1 MNNNDEN
8 VQRLEKDNMDYK
20 NEKFKTV
27 LTDESKEDFQV
38 KIETDPDVNR
48 EGQENNLDAG
58 VDKEFEKLVSSTNV
72 NDAMAR
78 AEASRQPVTKNIFRK
93 VGNAVSDK
101 LMEWDSKI
109 INSSPIFSVPYC
121 ATKAVAYNLT
131 HDMTAEYLR
140 DKYNLTSASSQKD
153 KDAYDREYD
162 SLKISTQVKQAM
174 RKGRGPVKIIYG
186 AIALTKALM
195 MKLAM
200 KGHNLHQ
207 RMDDYASGKTIKI
220 EDPKKFYDEKEKFI
234 TEEKQAVLD
243 YNALK
248 RAGKDQQVEAILKAR
263 NMSLDDMVKKIMTQD
278 FVSENSRKEYLE
290 YKKYVAVDQ
299 LTQEKME
306 KNYSD
311 AEYYQK
317 LNSLGVRLE
326 ELKENDMKALKED
339 NYDYLKYRS
348 EKDSFAR
355 DLMFATG
362 GMSAYYNPDD
372 IPLNQTSDLSDNGLL
387 KTSEIDNHVASSKDI
402 EMDM

>member
-93 VGNAVSDK
+93 IGNAVSDK

-153 KDAYDREYD
+153 KDAYEREYD
-162 SLKISTQVKQAM
+162 SLRVSTQVKQAM

-207 RMDDYASGKTIKI
+207 RMDDYASGKTIKL
-220 EDPKKFYDEKEKFI
+220 EDPKEFYDEKEKFI
-234 TEEKQAVLD
+234 NEEKQAVLD
-243 YNALK
+243 YNALD
-248 RAGKDQQVEAILKAR
+248 RAKMHEKAESILKAR
-263 NMSLDDMVKKIMTQD
+263 NISREDMIKKIMTQD

-299 LTQEKME
+299 LTQETLQN
-306 KNYSD
+306 NYTD

-317 LNSLGVRLE
+317 LNSLGIRLE

-355 DLMFATG
+355 ELMFATG

-372 IPLNQTSDLSDNGLL
+372 IPLDQTPSLEDNGLL

>member
-153 KDAYDREYD
+153 KDAYEREYD
-162 SLKISTQVKQAM
+162 SLRVSTQVKQAM

-234 TEEKQAVLD
+234 NEEKQAVLD

>member
-153 KDAYDREYD
+153 KDAYNREYD

-220 EDPKKFYDEKEKFI
+220 EDPKEFYDEKEKFI
-234 TEEKQAVLD
+234 NEEKQAVLD

>member
-234 TEEKQAVLD
+234 NEEKQAVLD